1 MLSLRQAN
9 REKAKKRNLDISKD
23 VEARM
28 GYGKFYNDIQHP
40 LDDANNISAKYGLPG
55 VNQFPGG
62 SQTSKFFICAHTYRS
77 CVSSKKAWQK
87 VSEGSGRRD
96 EGVRFLSL

>member
-40 LDDANNISAKYGLPG
+40 LDDANTICAKYGIPG

-62 SQTSKFFICAHTYRS
+62 
-77 CVSSKKAWQK
+77 
-87 VSEGSGRRD
+87 
-96 EGVRFLSL
+96 

>member
-28 GYGKFYNDIQHP
+28 GYCKSFNDMQHP

-62 SQTSKFFICAHTYRS
+62 SLTSKFFMCAHTYRE
-77 CVSSKKAWQK
+77 CQTAKKAWQK

-96 EGVRFLSL
+96 EGVRFLSI

>member
-1 MLSLRQAN
+1 MRSFPQAN
-9 REKAKKRNLDISKD
+9 LVKTRRRCFDISKD

-28 GYGKFYNDIQHP
+28 GYGKSFNDMQHP

-55 VNQFPGG
+55 VNQLPDG
-62 SQTSKFFICAHTYRS
+62 SLTSKFFMCAHTYRA
-77 CVSSKKAWQK
+77 CETAKKAWQK